1 MQTILFLVSDGGS
14 KSLGSRID
22 AWSQT
27 DFDGVYI
34 VYYTSFFST
43 YIIQGGFSTAPPPPP
58 PKKKKFK

>member
-1 MQTILFLVSDGGS
+1 MQSILFLVSDGGS

-43 YIIQGGFSTAPPPPP
+43 YIIRGGF
-58 PKKKKFK
+58 K